1 MNVLNRNMFRNRDS
15 RNRLAQMGGILSSS
29 PELQETAMTFANG
42 GGADLPDYIINVPGL
57 TDVGEYLRISSATL
71 EKLNNAVPE
80 IMANARMVSPV
91 EMVISEGFSSLVANA
106 RPGDAL
112 VGTRVNRL
120 REQLAASDPSR
131 VEDTPAPP

>member
-57 TDVGEYLRISSATL
+57 TAEGVGGQEAARAAGLSLRQ
-71 EKLNNAVPE
+71 
-80 IMANARMVSPV
+80 ARD
-91 EMVISEGFSSLVANA
+91 I
-106 RPGDAL
+106 
-112 VGTRVNRL
+112 L
-120 REQLAASDPSR
+120 RRRRE
-131 VEDTPAPP
+131 